1 MTIRFD
7 DRVAIV
13 TGAGTGLGRAH
24 ARMLAAH
31 GASVVVN
38 DLGEGAQ
45 AVAAEIRAEGGR
57 AVACPLSVA
66 EPDSAAEI
74 VATAIR
80 EFGRIDIV
88 LNNAGILR
96 DKSFA
101 RMALADFDLV
111 VKVHLLGTAY
121 VTHAAWPH
129 LLAQGYGRVVLTS
142 SASGLANSFGQA
154 NYAAAKAGMVG
165 LMNSLKNEGR
175 KSGVLVNT
183 LVPVALTQMTEGL
196 LSPRMAEVSRPEHVS
211 PAACWLC
218 SEACDVTGEIL
229 AAGGGYYTTIKVM
242 KGPGVLLDPDV
253 PAGLDAFAAVRDQV
267 FDLTAAAPYQATF
280 DAATKA
286 RMGIE

>member
-1 MTIRFD
+1 MSIRFN

-24 ARMLAAH
+24 AVMLAAH
-31 GASVVVN
+31 GAAVVVN
-38 DLGEGAQ
+38 DLGTAAET
-45 AVAAEIRAEGGR
+45 VAAEIRDAGGR
-57 AVACPLSVA
+57 AIACPLSVA
-66 EPDSAAEI
+66 EPEQAAEI

-101 RMALADFDLV
+101 KMEMSDFDLV
-111 VKVHLLGTAY
+111 VKVHLLGSAY

-129 LLAQGYGRVVLTS
+129 LVAQGYGRVVLTS

-154 NYAAAKAGMVG
+154 NYAAAKAGMIG
-165 LMNSLKNEGR
+165 MMNSLKNEGR

-196 LSPRMAEVSRPEHVS
+196 LSPRMAEVTRPEHVS

-218 SEACDVTGEIL
+218 SEDCDVTGEIV

-242 KGPGVLLDPDV
+242 KGPGVLLDPDS
-253 PAGLDAFAAVRDQV
+253 PAGPDGFAAVRDQV
-267 FDLTAAAPYQATF
+267 FSLEGAAPYQSTF
-280 DAATKA
+280 DARTKA
-286 RMGIE
+286 AMGIE

>member
-7 DRVAIV
+7 NRVAIV
-13 TGAGTGLGRAH
+13 TGAGAGLGRAH
-24 ARMLAAH
+24 ARTLAAH
-31 GASVVVN
+31 GAQVVVN
-38 DLGEGAQ
+38 DLGEGAE
-45 AVAAEIRAEGGR
+45 AVAAEINAEGGR
-57 AVACPLSVA
+57 AIACPLSVA

-80 EFGRIDIV
+80 EFGRLDIV

-101 RMALADFDLV
+101 KMALADFDLV

-142 SASGLANSFGQA
+142 SASGLASSFGQA
-154 NYAAAKAGMVG
+154 NYAAAKAGMIG

-175 KSGVLVNT
+175 KAGVLINT
-183 LVPVALTQMTEGL
+183 LVPVAFTQMTDGL
-196 LSPRMAEVSRPEHVS
+196 MSPRMAEVTRPEHVS

-218 SEACDVTGEIL
+218 SEFCDVTGEIV
-229 AAGGGYYTTIKVM
+229 AAGGGYYTTVKVM
-242 KGPGVLLDPDV
+242 KGPGVLLDPDH
-253 PAGLDAFAAVRDQV
+253 PAGIDDFAAVRDQV
-267 FDLTAAAPYQATF
+267 FDLRGAVPYQATF
-280 DAATKA
+280 DAAIRAK
-286 RMGIE
+286 MGIE